1 MQLSLLLLSAIAGN
15 AIAAPVLGGSVNEGK
30 VVDSVVDPVVNTANG
45 AVDDVLEKKR
55 GLLIDHGYELDRRL
69 IDGKVDVGETVD
81 AVVAAV
87 KETLDDALSKRDD
100 AHPID
105 DIEQTADGLVADVA
119 DTVLRKRLVGGLVDA
134 GQTVDDVVYTVKETA
149 DGALERRLVDGKV
162 DVGNTVNGAVS
173 TANEVVDG
181 ALERRLVDGKVDAG
195 DTVDDAVS
203 TAKNTVD
210 GALQRRALGGSV
222 PVGGTVDSVVNPTV
236 DVANGAVDDVLE
248 RRA

>member
-55 GLLIDHGYELDRRL
+55 GLDRRL
-69 IDGKVDVGETVD
+69 IDGKVDVGKTVD
-81 AVVAAV
+81 DVVAAV
-87 KETLDDALSKRDD
+87 KATLDDALSKRDE

-134 GQTVDDVVYTVKETA
+134 GQTVDDAVYTVKETA

-162 DVGNTVNGAVS
+162 DVGDTVNGAV
-173 TANEVVDG
+173 
-181 ALERRLVDGKVDAG
+181 
-195 DTVDDAVS
+195 
-203 TAKNTVD
+203 
-210 GALQRRALGGSV
+210 
-222 PVGGTVDSVVNPTV
+222 
-236 DVANGAVDDVLE
+236 
-248 RRA
+248 